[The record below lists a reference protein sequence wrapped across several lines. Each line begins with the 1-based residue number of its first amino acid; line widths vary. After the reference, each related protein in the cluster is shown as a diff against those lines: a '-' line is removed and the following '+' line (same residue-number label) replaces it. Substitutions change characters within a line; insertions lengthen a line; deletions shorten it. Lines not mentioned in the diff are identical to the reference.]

1 MPVTTVS
8 SRELNQ
14 DVGKAKRAAEHN
26 PVVITD
32 RGKPAFVLL
41 SYAEYQRLTGGQK
54 RNLVDALSMP
64 GMSEIDFDPP
74 KAALQLRAADF
85 P

>member
-74 KAALQLRAADF
+74 KAALQLRAEDF

>member
-1 MPVTTVS
+1 MAITTVS

-64 GMSEIDFDPP
+64 GMSEIELETP
-74 KAALQLRAADF
+74 KTALSLGPADF
-85 P
+85 S